1 MIWEQFQ
8 FLQYAYVCCQTT
20 LLYCKGAIT
29 TRNNNC
35 YIGMIYKPIAVQTI
49 YWWFATGLSVGVS
62 WHRNKMERNVRN
74 MANMS

>member
-1 MIWEQFQ
+1 MQNSLKLAIYESFTSIEVMIWQKFQ

-35 YIGMIYKPIAVQTI
+35 YIGMIYKPIPVQTI
-49 YWWFATGLSVGVS
+49 Y
-62 WHRNKMERNVRN
+62 
-74 MANMS
+74 